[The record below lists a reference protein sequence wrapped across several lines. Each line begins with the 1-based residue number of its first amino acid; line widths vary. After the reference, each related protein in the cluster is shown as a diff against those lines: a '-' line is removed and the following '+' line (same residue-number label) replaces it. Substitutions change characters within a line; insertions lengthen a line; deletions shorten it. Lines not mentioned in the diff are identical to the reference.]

1 MSVWRDKSAG
11 RRSREKRKR
20 KEKHARCSTFLLLLP
35 HPLTPHPHTPHSKLS
50 LQRNVKCGPC
60 SATGTKSGQRYP
72 CEACQGTGVT
82 VTLRPLGPGMVQQVQ
97 SPCGAC
103 RQTGFAPPPSDRCP
117 SCSGRGLVPEKKVFD
132 VHIEPGHKHGS
143 KIVLRGEAG
152 CPDPMVA
159 PGDIIFVLE
168 QKPHATFKRIGA
180 DLVME
185 RSISLAEALTGFDF
199 TLPTLEEGRTIR
211 VTHPSGG
218 PVIKPDTWWRVPG
231 EGMPHHGRPF
241 DKGNLYI
248 HFAITFPD
256 VLDAAQVEAVRAALP
271 GPAAGP
277 SGSMDTDGP
286 GGVGGGGDDLED
298 CKLHA
303 VGDIEAELQARRG
316 AANSTAYESSDEEDG
331 RGGPGG
337 QRVQCAQQ

>member
-1 MSVWRDKSAG
+1 MRA
-11 RRSREKRKR
+11 
-20 KEKHARCSTFLLLLP
+20 ARCGPKGVEKTLAPRS
-35 HPLTPHPHTPHSKLS
+35 HRRTPSSKLS
-50 LQRNVKCGPC
+50 LQRNVKCAPC
-60 SATGTKSGQRYP
+60 GAAGTKSGQRYP
-72 CEACQGTGVT
+72 CGACQGSGIT
-82 VTLRPLGPGMVQQVQ
+82 VSLRPIGPGMVQQVQ

-103 RQTGFAPPPSDRCP
+103 RQTGFDAPASDRCP

-132 VHIEPGHKHGS
+132 VHVEPGHKHGS
-143 KIVLRGEAG
+143 KIILRGEAG
-152 CPDPMVA
+152 CPDPTVA

-168 QKPHATFKRIGA
+168 QKPHALFKRIGA

-185 RSISLAEALTGFDF
+185 RPISLAEALTGFDF

-211 VTHPSGG
+211 VSHPAGG

-248 HFAITFPD
+248 HFSIEFPD
-256 VLDAAQVEAVRAALP
+256 SLAPAQIQAVRAALP
-271 GPAAGP
+271 GGAGP
-277 SGSMDTDGP
+277 SGANGSAMDTDGKAN
-286 GGVGGGGDDLED
+286 GHDEHDLED

-303 VGDIEAELQARRG
+303 VSDIEAELQARRG
-316 AANSTAYESSDEEDG
+316 AGANNTAYESSDDEDG

>member
-1 MSVWRDKSAG
+1 
-11 RRSREKRKR
+11 
-20 KEKHARCSTFLLLLP
+20 
-35 HPLTPHPHTPHSKLS
+35 
-50 LQRNVKCGPC
+50 
-60 SATGTKSGQRYP
+60 
-72 CEACQGTGVT
+72 
-82 VTLRPLGPGMVQQVQ
+82 MVQQVQ
-97 SPCGAC
+97 SACGAC

-152 CPDPMVA
+152 CPDPTVA

-185 RSISLAEALTGFDF
+185 RAITLAEALTGFDF
-199 TLPTLEEGRTIR
+199 SLATLEEGRAIR
-211 VTHPSGG
+211 VTHPAGG
-218 PVIKPDTWWRVPG
+218 LVIKPDTWWRVPG

-248 HFAITFPD
+248 HFSIEFPD
-256 VLDAAQVEAVRAALP
+256 SLAPAQVEAVRAALP
-271 GPAAGP
+271 GGQAAGP
-277 SGSMDTDGP
+277 SGSGPAGMDTDGVTP
-286 GGVGGGGDDLED
+286 AAGAGAGAAADHDLED

-316 AANSTAYESSDEEDG
+316 GGGGTAYESSDEEDG
-331 RGGPGG
+331 HGGPGG

>member
-1 MSVWRDKSAG
+1 
-11 RRSREKRKR
+11 
-20 KEKHARCSTFLLLLP
+20 
-35 HPLTPHPHTPHSKLS
+35 
-50 LQRNVKCGPC
+50 
-60 SATGTKSGQRYP
+60 
-72 CEACQGTGVT
+72 
-82 VTLRPLGPGMVQQVQ
+82 MVQQVQ
-97 SPCGAC
+97 SACGAC

-152 CPDPMVA
+152 CPDPTVA

-185 RSISLAEALTGFDF
+185 RAITLAEALTGFDF
-199 TLPTLEEGRTIR
+199 SLATLEEGRAIR
-211 VTHPSGG
+211 VTHPAGG
-218 PVIKPDTWWRVPG
+218 LVIKPDTWWRVPG

-248 HFAITFPD
+248 HFSIEFPD
-256 VLDAAQVEAVRAALP
+256 SLAPAQVEAVRAALP
-271 GPAAGP
+271 GGQAAGP
-277 SGSMDTDGP
+277 SGSGPAGMDTDGGTP
-286 GGVGGGGDDLED
+286 AAGAGAAADHDLED

-316 AANSTAYESSDEEDG
+316 GGGGTAYESSDEEDG
-331 RGGPGG
+331 HGGPGG